1 MPRLYLRPPGGLLA
15 LLLVGLSSRRLD
27 RTPLQVRNF
36 RLERLG
42 GLAAELGHPLGLGWF
57 GRLGPNP
64 LKASE
69 ESLHLGPPIVLIRL
83 KRHFHRRFAVAAPV
97 LDLRR
102 VGHRLDEGLDVFP
115 AAAAGH
121 VSNVSHGRPNGVPV
135 KAGDDRRMG
144 KALGDELGVFL
155 LPLADRHVA
164 APLGVSK
171 VPEPSG
177 FFRGVAALSV
187 VAVFG
192 TAFHHVN
199 PAAG

>member
-57 GRLGPNP
+57 GCLGPNP

-83 KRHFHRRFAVAAPV
+83 KRHFHRCLAVSATV
-97 LDLRR
+97 LDLRQ
-102 VGHRLDEGLDVFP
+102 VGHRLHERLEAFP
-115 AAAAGH
+115 APAAGH
-121 VSNVSHGRPNGVPV
+121 VSDLFSWP
-135 KAGDDRRMG
+135 
-144 KALGDELGVFL
+144 
-155 LPLADRHVA
+155 
-164 APLGVSK
+164 
-171 VPEPSG
+171 
-177 FFRGVAALSV
+177 
-187 VAVFG
+187 
-192 TAFHHVN
+192 T
-199 PAAG
+199 